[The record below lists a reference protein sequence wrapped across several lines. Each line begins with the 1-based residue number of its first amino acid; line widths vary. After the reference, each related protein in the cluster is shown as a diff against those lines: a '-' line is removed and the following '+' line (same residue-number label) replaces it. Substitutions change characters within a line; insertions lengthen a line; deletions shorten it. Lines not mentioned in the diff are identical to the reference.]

1 MGDYATLNKPRYFQH
16 PLLKVILQFKLF
28 SQNMTYMLARS
39 VMEAAHKEYSDNERH
54 DIAQQINGDLINDG
68 RNPLTGKDI
77 TNAVDQYIKDVRKEA
92 INRLGGT
99 LGMTA
104 IFAGATGMPLWS
116 VVAGTMNMLNAAFG
130 DDEDET
136 YDFDNWFKNWCNNT
150 FGGFVGDSISR
161 GAVSQVL
168 GADIAS
174 RLSLNDMWYRD
185 ARKSPDEI
193 TQFQNVLVQLLG
205 PTASL
210 GVSMA
215 DAYGKFKDGHIERS
229 LEAATPAVIKNA
241 MKSVRLANE
250 GATTLR
256 GNQLVGDIT
265 ATEVFG
271 QALGFSPERVAQRQ
285 KANIEMK
292 TAEQAILTRRQAL
305 LDAHFMSYDTA
316 DSDMRQRVIEKVHK
330 FNAAYPQKG
339 ITLDN
344 LQDSVKT
351 RMKQRALANMT
362 GGMSIDKKLIGRL
375 QNMGDYG
382 NVDD

>member
-1 MGDYATLNKPRYFQH
+1 
-16 PLLKVILQFKLF
+16 
-28 SQNMTYMLARS
+28 
-39 VMEAAHKEYSDNERH
+39 
-54 DIAQQINGDLINDG
+54 
-68 RNPLTGKDI
+68 
-77 TNAVDQYIKDVRKEA
+77 
-92 INRLGGT
+92 
-99 LGMTA
+99 
-104 IFAGATGMPLWS
+104 
-116 VVAGTMNMLNAAFG
+116 
-130 DDEDET
+130 
-136 YDFDNWFKNWCNNT
+136 
-150 FGGFVGDSISR
+150 
-161 GAVSQVL
+161 
-168 GADIAS
+168 
-174 RLSLNDMWYRD
+174 
-185 ARKSPDEI
+185 
-193 TQFQNVLVQLLG
+193 
-205 PTASL
+205 
-210 GVSMA
+210 MA